1 MQRTSFFFADFVIG
15 SDWSFQLA
23 VSNNSP
29 TDSLDGFMGIA
40 VDVNHEAAV
49 TWKEALESGTT
60 QRFSIPP
67 GGTRIYN
74 EWPNVGP
81 GEMIRGG
88 VIILQLSDFPDFQSD
103 TQMLSA
109 VLTYG
114 NDQTGIEL
122 AVPPLRVED
131 LTPPFFNDEVAY
143 SIFIEET
150 ADVTT
155 GVALWKT
162 PGNEVCMWLTGLDGT
177 LFQNPE
183 GYDTICYSPL
193 YGDDFS
199 HAAVLLPEWFP
210 GWDFSGGFQGQLV
223 VSVQDNTFG
232 LKGNDGLVVPMG
244 LRANR
249 HSGLMS
255 AMPVVPV
262 AVGRAFEQTRNSE
275 NPQPSLSRLLKHFRA
290 MGY

>member
-1 MQRTSFFFADFVIG
+1 MKAIVVSILLACLSVAPARAQEDIFSDAKDFVFFADFVIG

-131 LTPPFFNDEVAY
+131 LTPPFFN
-143 SIFIEET
+143 
-150 ADVTT
+150 
-155 GVALWKT
+155 
-162 PGNEVCMWLTGLDGT
+162 
-177 LFQNPE
+177 E
-183 GYDTICYSPL
+183 GY
-193 YGDDFS
+193 
-199 HAAVLLPEWFP
+199 
-210 GWDFSGGFQGQLV
+210 
-223 VSVQDNTFG
+223 
-232 LKGNDGLVVPMG
+232 
-244 LRANR
+244 
-249 HSGLMS
+249 
-255 AMPVVPV
+255 
-262 AVGRAFEQTRNSE
+262 
-275 NPQPSLSRLLKHFRA
+275 
-290 MGY
+290 